1 MSNFFIILSLV
12 ALLGGLTAHGL
23 MSTDQAAVA
32 LVILAILLA
41 IGRGMGTGL
50 AGTVF
55 RVGLP
60 ILSIIALGLCYGD
73 GTREGAANIIA
84 AVCTLGFVVF
94 GIYLMVSGPFR
105 R

>member
-1 MSNFFIILSLV
+1 MSTFFIILSLV
-12 ALLGGLTAHGL
+12 ALLVGLTAHGL

-32 LVILAILLA
+32 LVVLAILLA

-60 ILSIIALGLCYGD
+60 ILSIIALGLYYG
-73 GTREGAANIIA
+73 GGSGAGAVNIIA
-84 AVCTLGFVVF
+84 QLCTLGLVVF